1 MKIILAVDIGSS
13 SVKVCA
19 YRIDDAGPTATNQV
33 PLTTIAHSTKAVRAV
48 HPQSGR
54 IVPMDQIYGAAEE
67 CIDTVMSKCRVLL
80 GEEFSV
86 IAVGFSSFTM
96 NLIGVDENGVP
107 IGEEASMSYA
117 CNSAEVLE
125 EVEHLKR

>member
-1 MKIILAVDIGSS
+1 
-13 SVKVCA
+13 
-19 YRIDDAGPTATNQV
+19 
-33 PLTTIAHSTKAVRAV
+33 
-48 HPQSGR
+48 
-54 IVPMDQIYGAAEE
+54 MDQIYGAAEE
-67 CIDTVMSKCRVLL
+67 CIDTVLSKCRDLL